1 MFRIAKREKASITD
15 SIRFRFLGFLAGL
28 LLSMVFIALLGYNPF
43 SALVTLLIGAFGTGT
58 GLRNT
63 LTFAIPLATTA
74 LGLSV
79 AFRMKFWNI
88 GGEGQ
93 LLMGAAA
100 AMFVSLAAGEN
111 TSGWILIPMMLLFG
125 FIGGAFFALIPGLFR
140 VYFRTNETLF
150 TLMMNYLAIAFV
162 KYLYHVLWKDPLK
175 SGFPGIRSIQE
186 QAGLPRIL
194 GVSTGIFVPII
205 LMIIIHILITRTKPG
220 YEIRV
225 VGESEP
231 TAHYAGM
238 NVRKIMIGG
247 VILSGGIVGL
257 AGAVKLSGETLTL
270 TESLGAGTGFTA
282 IVIAWLANLSAP
294 IIIVVSFLFAAL
306 QQGAQT
312 IQLRLNVPAAVAE
325 IIKGVMLMS
334 FLGSEFFLRYRI
346 IFNRRYRKQSLSKTI
361 SPGQISEIETEAA
374 PDKEVKL

>member
-1 MFRIAKREKASITD
+1 M
-15 SIRFRFLGFLAGL
+15 G
-28 LLSMVFIALLGYNPF
+28 FIAVLGYNPF

-79 AFRMKFWNI
+79 AFRMKYWNI

-93 LLMGAAA
+93 LLIGATA
-100 AMFVSLAAGEN
+100 AMFVSLVAGEN
-111 TSGWILIPMMLLFG
+111 TSGWILVPMMLLFG
-125 FIGGAFFALIPGLFR
+125 FIGGAWYALIPGLFR

-194 GVSTGIFVPII
+194 GVSAGIIVPVI
-205 LMIIIHILITRTKPG
+205 LMIVLYVLISRTKPG

-238 NVRKIMIGG
+238 NVQKIMVGG
-247 VILSGGIVGL
+247 IILSGGIVGL

-270 TESLGAGTGFTA
+270 TESLGGGTGFTA

-294 IIIVVSFLFAAL
+294 IILVVSFLFAAL
-306 QQGAQT
+306 QQGAQI

-325 IIKGVMLMS
+325 IIKGLMLMS

-346 IFNRRYRKQSLSKTI
+346 IFNKRDKSQSYPQILSA
-361 SPGQISEIETEAA
+361 SQSSDIETDKT
-374 PDKEVKL
+374 PDKEVKP